1 MKLSRFG
8 QMTVTLAFTLF
19 VAYATGQGS
28 GLVFDGFGRAI
39 AFLVLV
45 GLLLFVVRYSHTFYK
60 AVAACL
66 FRLSAGLF
74 AVASDLLLFSGG
86 GYEACEV
93 FLVPDLP
100 SRFQRP
106 PPIFLL

>member
-1 MKLSRFG
+1 MKESRYV
-8 QMTVTLAFTLF
+8 QMTVTLAFSLF
-19 VAYATGQGS
+19 VAYATGQGA
-28 GLVFDGFGRAI
+28 GPIFDSFGRTM

-66 FRLSAGLF
+66 FRLSICLF
-74 AVASDLLLFSGG
+74 AVASDLLPARRE
-86 GYEACEV
+86 YETDAV
-93 FLVPDLP
+93 FLAPDLP

-106 PPIFLL
+106 PPIFVL